1 MWGCG
6 WGPYSSV
13 TSSGSTSPRKWALK
27 SSCRHDASTDSC
39 SESKSSWV
47 VRQGGGEA
55 VGPQPRCPS
64 TRSLWTSAPTSDQPA
79 PPPPEGPHRA
89 GGQGSRRPGLL
100 PPEAVGSPHLQDLV
114 HNLLH
119 DLALGLC
126 VTETQK
132 REEPSGPQVAAE
144 AGQSRAGVHEHGP
157 GGWRGARRAVCCSL
171 GSAPRRRDV
180 PTMLL
185 RLAEAPPLRTH
196 RVRTG
201 VLGSEAAP
209 PPAQAP

>member
-64 TRSLWTSAPTSDQPA
+64 TRSLWTRRL
-79 PPPPEGPHRA
+79 PPPISQPLLRQRA
-89 GGQGSRRPGLL
+89 RIGLGDRGVGGLGCSPQ
-100 PPEAVGSPHLQDLV
+100 AVGSPHLQDLV

-144 AGQSRAGVHEHGP
+144 AGQSRASVHEHGP
-157 GGWRGARRAVCCSL
+157 GGWRGARRTVCCSL

-209 PPAQAP
+209 LPAQAP

>member
-64 TRSLWTSAPTSDQPA
+64 PRSLWTRQL
-79 PPPPEGPHRA
+79 PPPISQPLLRQRARIGLGDRGVGGLGCSPPRRWAPLTSRTWSTISCMTSHWASVSLKRRSERNRQGRRWQQRQDRA
-89 GGQGSRRPGLL
+89 GRACTST
-100 PPEAVGSPHLQDLV
+100 
-114 HNLLH
+114 
-119 DLALGLC
+119 ALG
-126 VTETQK
+126 
-132 REEPSGPQVAAE
+132 
-144 AGQSRAGVHEHGP
+144 AG
-157 GGWRGARRAVCCSL
+157 GGLGAQC
-171 GSAPRRRDV
+171 
-180 PTMLL
+180 
-185 RLAEAPPLRTH
+185 
-196 RVRTG
+196 
-201 VLGSEAAP
+201 AAP
-209 PPAQAP
+209 WAQPHGEGTSPPCCFGSQKPLPSELTE